1 MKALLIATN
10 QADRFMDRMVV
21 RPVPIGLAYIAAAID
36 ETRHQL
42 RTLDL
47 MFADDAEA
55 ETAAAIRDFQPDLI
69 GLSIRNLDNQSY
81 FNPVWNLPAVRAL
94 IRRIRA
100 ETAATILVGGPA
112 FSILPA
118 ECLAYVGADIGI
130 AGDAAEP
137 FATLIERLDASADYR
152 DIPGIVYRANP
163 DAPTD
168 ADPDADPH
176 ADDPAASPADIIV
189 TEGKFASAFHKPP
202 RLDLL
207 DMRAYNGSG
216 FGVGVITKL
225 AQAYYP
231 TPGASF
237 DGSDWRIR
245 PPAEVVDEIRA
256 LSHNYGINKIFFIDS
271 GFNIPAHSAKALC
284 AAVID
289 ADLRIRWNS
298 YIRPSED
305 ADAELIEMMKTSGC
319 SLALMAESGRGGGS
333 LSDRLAAQ
341 ERLADLCR
349 RADLPFTMNITFG
362 EPAETADSVEQKLA
376 FLKRIQPAFAVLRAG
391 ARVLPNTAIA
401 QAALREGIITSE
413 SDLLRPVFY
422 IAESVRDWL
431 PDRLRAEAS
440 AHPRWNLT

>member
-1 MKALLIATN
+1 MKALLVATN
-10 QADRFMDRMVV
+10 QTDRFMDRMVV
-21 RPVPIGLAYIAAAID
+21 RPVPIGLAYLAAAID

-55 ETAAAIRDFQPDLI
+55 EVAAAVRDFQPDLI

-100 ETAATILVGGPA
+100 ETAATVLIGGPA

-118 ECLAYVGADIGI
+118 ECLDYVGADIGI
-130 AGDAAEP
+130 AGDAAEA
-137 FATLIERLDASADYR
+137 FATLIERLDARADYR
-152 DIPGIVYRANP
+152 DIPGIVYRADP
-163 DAPTD
+163 A
-168 ADPDADPH
+168 PDADPN
-176 ADDPAASPADIIV
+176 APADIIV
-189 TEGKFASAFHKPP
+189 SEGKFASAFHKPP

-245 PPAEVVDEIRA
+245 PPDEVVGEIRA
-256 LSHNYGINKIFFIDS
+256 LNSDFGINKIFFIDS
-271 GFNIPAHSAKALC
+271 GFNIPAQSAKALC

-298 YIRPSED
+298 YIRPAAD
-305 ADAELIEMMKTSGC
+305 ADAELIDLMKASGC
-319 SLALMAESGRGGGS
+319 SLALMAESGRGGG
-333 LSDRLAAQ
+333 LLADRLAAQ
-341 ERLADLCR
+341 ERLAELCR

-362 EPAETADSVEQKLA
+362 EPSETADSVEQKLA

-391 ARVLPNTAIA
+391 ARVLPNTAVA
-401 QAALREGIITSE
+401 QAALREGIIASE
-413 SDLLRPVFY
+413 SDLLRPTFY
-422 IAESVRDWL
+422 IAESVRAWL
-431 PDRLRAEAS
+431 PDRLRAEAA